1 MGNFFCP
8 VVMTKE
14 ALPHLEMTKGNI
26 IQVSSIVASNPGG
39 GEGRMTAYGTSKA
52 ALNYFTKAINRQE
65 CANGIRINIL
75 SPGVVMTPIMTQFV
89 NVQKTG
95 KAEIDETLQV
105 NNFLKPLIHIQ
116 RDSCGHAPG
125 LG

>member
-1 MGNFFCP
+1 
-8 VVMTKE
+8 
-14 ALPHLEMTKGNI
+14 
-26 IQVSSIVASNPGG
+26 
-39 GEGRMTAYGTSKA
+39 MTAYGTSKA

-95 KAEIDETLQV
+95 KAEIDESLQV
-105 NNFLKPLIHIQ
+105 KYQDCNFLNTTYAYT
-116 RDSCGHAPG
+116 G
-125 LG
+125 

>member
-1 MGNFFCP
+1 
-8 VVMTKE
+8 
-14 ALPHLEMTKGNI
+14 
-26 IQVSSIVASNPGG
+26 
-39 GEGRMTAYGTSKA
+39 MTAYGTSKA

-105 NNFLKPLIHIQ
+105 NNFLKTTDVYTGRLMWS
-116 RDSCGHAPG
+116 RTWVG
-125 LG
+125 LT

>member
-1 MGNFFCP
+1 
-8 VVMTKE
+8 
-14 ALPHLEMTKGNI
+14 
-26 IQVSSIVASNPGG
+26 
-39 GEGRMTAYGTSKA
+39 MTAYGTSKA

-95 KAEIDETLQV
+95 KAEIDESLQV
-105 NNFLKPLIHIQ
+105 EYQ
-116 RDSCGHAPG
+116 DTTYAYTG
-125 LG
+125 